1 MRDFHSIIEYLKNY
15 LQKPVSTKILDKDVA
30 KALEI
35 GQSNFATIK
44 KRNATPYEKI
54 LRFCQKEQLCCR
66 ELFFENDI

>member
-1 MRDFHSIIEYLKNY
+1 MRDFHSIIEYLKEY
-15 LQKPVSTKILDKDVA
+15 LADAKKVKILDKDVA

-35 GQSNFATIK
+35 SQSNFATIK

-66 ELFFENDI
+66 ELFFDEV